1 MRLLV
6 LISFWPAWIWRTGLV
21 HDDWNRLAINWV
33 DFGTFGY
40 AVNEPTTQRAPL
52 FVFFEIPL
60 YLLFRENY
68 ARWSIALLLF
78 DASTT
83 LLLILLGRRLWGN
96 RTALLAG
103 LFHAIYLPV
112 IYYSANIEQ
121 FTTTLPFI
129 FLWLYVISAWD
140 SRAPDRTRHYVVLG
154 LLSGVLILSKSVYL
168 LVVIGSAV
176 AFFWFN
182 RNRIAS
188 KILVRQLGLMLLVAA
203 AVVAPW
209 TYRNYLVTDGRFI
222 PVQSYFWGVLW
233 QKFVIS
239 DLDAR
244 EGWNRPDGR
253 TLQFILAEQKDLYER
268 GNPKTAAQLP
278 PPQRELYYEQLYKRQ
293 VLEWAAADP
302 TAPIRHALSNVWQFW
317 IRAENLRKTLLMA
330 AIQAPLLIAALVA
343 LSFVIRYRQVAR
355 VRFALVL
362 ILILWGEH
370 TLVFGWGRYSLD
382 TVPALALIFGIG
394 IDAWLQNRQRR
405 LSRDGWCPG
414 VTS

>member
-1 MRLLV
+1 MTQLTSSNAPDLRTSFQTQSDTAPSAAWFGNPDRFARSACIVLAISLAMRLLV
-6 LISFWPAWIWRTGLV
+6 LISFWPTWIWRTGLV

-60 YLLFRENY
+60 YLLFGENY

-96 RTALLAG
+96 RTVLLAG

-140 SRAPDRTRHYVVLG
+140 SRAQDRTRHYVVLG

-253 TLQFILAEQKDLYER
+253 TLQFILAEQKDLYGR
-268 GNPKTAAQLP
+268 GNPESAAQLP

-293 VLEWAAADP
+293 VLEWA
-302 TAPIRHALSNVWQFW
+302 
-317 IRAENLRKTLLMA
+317 
-330 AIQAPLLIAALVA
+330 
-343 LSFVIRYRQVAR
+343 
-355 VRFALVL
+355 
-362 ILILWGEH
+362 
-370 TLVFGWGRYSLD
+370 
-382 TVPALALIFGIG
+382 
-394 IDAWLQNRQRR
+394 
-405 LSRDGWCPG
+405 
-414 VTS
+414 